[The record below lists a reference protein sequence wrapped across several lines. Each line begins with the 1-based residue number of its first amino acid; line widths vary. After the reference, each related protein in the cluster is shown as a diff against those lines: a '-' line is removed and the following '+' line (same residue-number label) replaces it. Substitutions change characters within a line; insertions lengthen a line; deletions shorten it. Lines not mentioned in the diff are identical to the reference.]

1 MVFDKCD
8 LIHKSRQNPAHCLP
22 PQLKFVKELKYWQ
35 FRRMRAVMMP
45 PFIALPITFVGT
57 CVANVSVAGGAET
70 RKGESVIAILL
81 LSSSELG

>member
-1 MVFDKCD
+1 
-8 LIHKSRQNPAHCLP
+8 
-22 PQLKFVKELKYWQ
+22 
-35 FRRMRAVMMP
+35 MRAVMMP